1 MKTKKQATKIQKP
14 RIIHPYKDIPPINKI
29 PDPPEPEPDVPEIP
43 KAPITPATKTIKVK
57 APKPEGT
64 SNAPKITKKSIC
76 IEMVSRKGGATLDEI
91 AQAISDRG
99 ICSDIKVNK
108 TTAGLWMHKIGFAI
122 AYDKE
127 RKTYSKSA

>member
-29 PDPPEPEPDVPEIP
+29 PDAPEPEPEVPEVP

-57 APKPEGT
+57 ATKPAATPG
-64 SNAPKITKKSIC
+64 APKITKKSIC
-76 IEMVSRKGGATLDEI
+76 IEMVSRKGGASLDEI

-99 ICSDIKVNK
+99 ICSDLKINK
-108 TTAGLWMHKIGFAI
+108 TTAGLWMHKIGFDVS
-122 AYDKE
+122 YDKDSK
-127 RKTYSKSA
+127 RYSKSA